1 MTLRA
6 AALLMIL
13 MILGTRVASADSTE
27 PNSPDLALALSAG
40 GTLVSLGLVVGG
52 WHELDRTTV
61 GSKLWTTTS
70 AIGLESTL
78 ITPSLGPWYAG
89 KFMTTGLALR
99 LAGIAAGGLAA
110 LNVCSSENCHSD
122 RSAVLLLGGLG
133 VLTYAAGVG
142 WDIATVR
149 ATTREVNAR
158 RHAPVIT
165 PSVLTS
171 PSGHAAYGLGLGG
184 SF

>member
-6 AALLMIL
+6 AVLLMI
-13 MILGTRVASADSTE
+13 ILGTRVASADSTE
-27 PNSPDLALALSAG
+27 PNSPDFALALSAG
-40 GTLVSLGLVVGG
+40 GTLVSLGLLVGG
-52 WHELDRTTV
+52 WHDLEHTTV
-61 GSKLWTTTS
+61 GPKLWATTS

-78 ITPSLGPWYAG
+78 ITPSLGQWYAG

-110 LNVCSSENCHSD
+110 LNICSSENCHSD

-133 VLTYAAGVG
+133 VLTYAVGVG

-149 ATTREVNAR
+149 TTTKEGNAR

-165 PSVLTS
+165 PSVLTT

-184 SF
+184 RF